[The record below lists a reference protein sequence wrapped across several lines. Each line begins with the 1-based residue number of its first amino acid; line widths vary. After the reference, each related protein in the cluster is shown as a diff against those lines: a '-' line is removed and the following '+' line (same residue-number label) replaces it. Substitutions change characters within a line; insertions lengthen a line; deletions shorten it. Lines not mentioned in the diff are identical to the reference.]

1 MKIGIVE
8 IESREVREKNIDLIK
23 NVEIEMRVIE
33 RRVWEEENEL
43 IKEDFDGIMEGV
55 VMEMRND
62 VIGNNMIRLW

>member
-33 RRVWEEENEL
+33 RRV
-43 IKEDFDGIMEGV
+43 
-55 VMEMRND
+55 
-62 VIGNNMIRLW
+62 